1 MRFFFDDKKLQALY
15 TEEKD
20 AHKYPS
26 GIVKS
31 FFEVLAIIDAAKD
44 DNDLYML
51 KGLHYE
57 RLKGKRKHQRSI
69 RLNKQFR
76 LILEREEDETGKYFW
91 IIAIEDYH

>member
-1 MRFFFDDKKLQALY
+1 MRFYFADKKLQELY

-20 AHKYPS
+20 AHKYPP
-26 GIVKS
+26 GVVKS

-44 DNDLYML
+44 ENDLYKL

-57 RLKGKRKHQRSI
+57 KLRGKRKRQRSI

-76 LILEREEDETGKYFW
+76 LILEREQDENGKFFW
-91 IIAIEDYH
+91 ILSIEDYH